1 MKNMFYSLVKVSLLL
16 IILFMMPLS
25 LFADNENSQIKACA
39 EPWPPFDYIEHG
51 KTQGIN
57 VHMNQQTFES
67 LNIPLKIIIMP
78 WKQCW
83 KLVQNGKIDVALMV
97 SKKQQRQVDV
107 YYSSL
112 PTDKLHYVWVTNSNT
127 NNNKI
132 CQQSICPDLET
143 NDWKVG
149 LVEGNSYSKE
159 LLACLNQK
167 KNANDIIYQPTL
179 SSAVRKLLADQIQLV
194 PTVKSIAEYFKEQL
208 EIHNLHVCQ
217 NTLFSKDYYTV
228 FSRKSAFKS
237 EQYLSIEAVKTAYDQ
252 VLTTK
257 VK

>member
-1 MKNMFYSLVKVSLLL
+1 MINPLVT
-16 IILFMMPLS
+16 
-25 LFADNENSQIKACA
+25 FASTNQSSIQIKACA

-57 VHMNQQTFES
+57 VQMNQQIFES

-112 PTDKLHYVWVTNSNT
+112 PTDKLDYVWVTSSNV
-127 NNNKI
+127 NYDKI

-143 NDWKVG
+143 NGWKVG
-149 LVEGNSYSKE
+149 LVEGNSYSKK

-208 EIHNLHVCQ
+208 KIHHLHVCE

-228 FSRKSAFKS
+228 FSKISAFKS
-237 EQYLSIEAVKTAYDQ
+237 EKYPSIEAVKTAYDQ